1 MARRQ
6 RYQRVLL
13 PGEKEGRRE
22 FLKKGLLGG
31 LILAVGGGTWL
42 FTRRTRA
49 QRSLE
54 GPFQVLSAEEATV
67 MLAVANRLVP
77 ERVGFPR
84 PLEIGVPRKVDAILA
99 MAHPATQKEARQLIR
114 LFENALAGMLF
125 ELPVRTFTSSSP
137 EEQDERLRGW
147 ATSRITLRRSG
158 YRALKRLV
166 YAAYYASPETW
177 PAVGYAG
184 PPEVPAQ
191 PPARRLETERP
202 ERPAQPQRA
211 PESSPAAAR
220 APRPP
225 QPQRGAEG
233 GPEAA
238 RSPRP
243 PRPQR
248 PPETPVEARPPPAE
262 PGTRPIEPAPVQETP
277 APRTGIGI
285 HEEEP
290 R

>member
-22 FLKKGLLGG
+22 FLKKGLLGA
-31 LILAVGGGTWL
+31 LILAVGGGAWL

-67 MLAVANRLVP
+67 VLAVANRLVP

-84 PLEIGVPRKVDAILA
+84 PLDVGVPRKVDAILA
-99 MAHPATQKEARQLIR
+99 MAHPATQKEARQLLR
-114 LFENALAGMLF
+114 LFENALTGVVF
-125 ELPVRTFTSSSP
+125 EGQLRTFTSSSP

-147 ATSRITLRRSG
+147 ATSRITLRRTG

-177 PAVGYAG
+177 PVIGYAG
-184 PPEVPAQ
+184 PPDLPSL
-191 PPARRLETERP
+191 PPARNREAERP
-202 ERPAQPQRA
+202 EATARQAPPRRPSQT
-211 PESSPAAAR
+211 S
-220 APRPP
+220 
-225 QPQRGAEG
+225 
-233 GPEAA
+233 PEAA
-238 RSPRP
+238 RPAARA
-243 PRPQR
+243 QR
-248 PPETPVEARPPPAE
+248 PSEVPAETARPAPRPAE
-262 PGTRPIEPAPVQETP
+262 PGGRPIEPAPVEQVP
-277 APRTGIGI
+277 APRTGIEIPG
-285 HEEEP
+285 EEKP
-290 R
+290 

>member
-13 PGEKEGRRE
+13 PGEKEGRRD

-31 LILAVGGGTWL
+31 LLLAVGGGTWL

-49 QRSLE
+49 QRALE
-54 GPFQVLSAEEATV
+54 GPFQVLSPEEATV

-84 PLEIGVPRKVDAILA
+84 PLDVGVPRKVDGILA
-99 MAHPATQKEARQLIR
+99 MSHPAAQKEARQLVR
-114 LFENALAGMLF
+114 LFENALTGMLF
-125 ELPVRTFTSSSP
+125 EAQVRTFTNSSP

-177 PAVGYAG
+177 PVIGYAG
-184 PPEVPAQ
+184 PPDLPSQ
-191 PPARRLETERP
+191 PPARKPEAERP
-202 ERPAQPQRA
+202 DRPAQPQRVS
-211 PESSPAAAR
+211 ESS
-220 APRPP
+220 
-225 QPQRGAEG
+225 AEG
-233 GPEAA
+233 T
-238 RSPRP
+238 RP
-243 PRPQR
+243 PRPARPPR
-248 PPETPVEARPPPAE
+248 PPEAPAEARPPPPAAE
-262 PGTRPIEPAPVQETP
+262 PGVRAIESAPVDDAP
-277 APRTGIGI
+277 APRTGMGI
-285 HEEEP
+285 PEDRKP
-290 R
+290 

>member
-13 PGEKEGRRE
+13 PGEKEGRRD
-22 FLKKGLLGG
+22 FIKKGLLGG

-54 GPFQVLSAEEATV
+54 GPFQVLSVEEATV
-67 MLAVANRLVP
+67 VLAVANRLIP

-84 PLEIGVPRKVDAILA
+84 PLDVGVPRKVDAILA
-99 MAHPATQKEARQLIR
+99 MAHPATQKEARQLVR
-114 LFENALAGMLF
+114 LFENALTGLVF
-125 ELPVRTFTSSSP
+125 EAQLRTFTSSSP

-147 ATSRITLRRSG
+147 ATSRITLRRTG

-177 PAVGYAG
+177 PVVGYAG
-184 PPEVPAQ
+184 PPDLPSQ
-191 PPARRLETERP
+191 PPGRRP
-202 ERPAQPQRA
+202 EAEKPEAGARPAQPQRA
-211 PESSPAAAR
+211 QEVPAEAAR
-220 APRPP
+220 PAPRPARTLR
-225 QPQRGAEG
+225 QPEGPAE
-233 GPEAA
+233 A
-238 RSPRP
+238 
-243 PRPQR
+243 
-248 PPETPVEARPPPAE
+248 ARPPPRPAE
-262 PGTRPIEPAPVQETP
+262 PEARPIEPAPIEQVP
-277 APRTGIGI
+277 APRTGMELR
-285 HEEEP
+285 EEE

>member
-13 PGEKEGRRE
+13 PGEKEGRRD

-49 QRSLE
+49 QRALE
-54 GPFQVLSAEEATV
+54 GPFQVLSPEEATV

-84 PLEIGVPRKVDAILA
+84 PLEVGVPRKVDAILS
-99 MAHPATQKEARQLIR
+99 MSHPATQKEARQLVR
-114 LFENALAGMLF
+114 LFENALAGMVF
-125 ELPVRTFTSSSP
+125 EGQLRTFSSSSP

-166 YAAYYASPETW
+166 YSAYYSSPETW

-184 PPEVPAQ
+184 PPDLPPL
-191 PPARRLETERP
+191 PPARKEDEEPEAGARPRPTPETRADAP
-202 ERPAQPQRA
+202 RAPSRPA
-211 PESSPAAAR
+211 
-220 APRPP
+220 
-225 QPQRGAEG
+225 
-233 GPEAA
+233 
-238 RSPRP
+238 RP
-243 PRPQR
+243 PRAPDQSA
-248 PPETPVEARPPPAE
+248 EPPPASQAE
-262 PGTRPIEPAPVQETP
+262 PTPRVIEPAPVEAIP
-277 APRTGIGI
+277 ASPSGIENPG
-285 HEEEP
+285 EEK

>member
-13 PGEKEGRRE
+13 PGEKEGRRD

-54 GPFQVLSAEEATV
+54 GPFQVLSPEEATV

-84 PLEIGVPRKVDAILA
+84 PLDVGVPRKVDAILA
-99 MAHPATQKEARQLIR
+99 MAHPATQKEARQLVR
-114 LFENALAGMLF
+114 LFENALTGLAF
-125 ELPVRTFTSSSP
+125 EGQLRTFTNSSP

-147 ATSRITLRRSG
+147 ATSRITLRRTG

-177 PAVGYAG
+177 PVIGYAG
-184 PPEVPAQ
+184 PPDLPSQ
-191 PPARRLETERP
+191 PPARKP
-202 ERPAQPQRA
+202 EAEKPEVVDRPARPQRA
-211 PESSPAAAR
+211 AE
-220 APRPP
+220 AP
-225 QPQRGAEG
+225 
-233 GPEAA
+233 PEAA
-238 RSPRP
+238 RPP

-248 PPETPVEARPPPAE
+248 PPEAATEAARPPPRPAQPE
-262 PGTRPIEPAPVQETP
+262 SRPIEPAPVDEVP
-277 APRTGIGI
+277 VPRTGMGI
-285 HEEEP
+285 PGEEK

>member
-54 GPFQVLSAEEATV
+54 GPFQVLSPEEATV

-114 LFENALAGMLF
+114 LFENALTGMLF
-125 ELPVRTFTSSSP
+125 DLQVRTFANSSP

-177 PAVGYAG
+177 PAIGYAG
-184 PPEVPAQ
+184 PPDLPAQ
-191 PPARRLETERP
+191 PPARRLEAERFERP
-202 ERPAQPQRA
+202 QPQRA
-211 PESSPAAAR
+211 PESSEAAR
-220 APRPP
+220 AQRPA
-225 QPQRGAEG
+225 QPQRAAEG
-233 GPEAA
+233 APEA
-238 RSPRP
+238 RP
-243 PRPQR
+243 QRAPRPQR
-248 PPETPVEARPPPAE
+248 PPETTVEARPAPAE

-277 APRTGIGI
+277 APRTGII
-285 HEEEP
+285 REEEP
-290 R
+290 Q